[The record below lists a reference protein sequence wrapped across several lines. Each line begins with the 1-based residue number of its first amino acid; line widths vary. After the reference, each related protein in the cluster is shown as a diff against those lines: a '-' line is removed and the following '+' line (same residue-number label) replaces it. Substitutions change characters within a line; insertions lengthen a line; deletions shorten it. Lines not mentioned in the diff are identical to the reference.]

1 MSEILFGFIAGI
13 IAALGM
19 GGGSILI
26 LLLSI
31 FTENSQKMIQGVNL
45 IFFIPTAIIAI
56 IINLKNKNIDLNLS
70 KIISVLGI
78 IGSFIGSYIALKIP
92 DEILKKA
99 FIIFLIIITIYE
111 IYTYFKKYIFD
122 KDLK

>member
-1 MSEILFGFIAGI
+1 MIEIIFGFLAGI

-31 FTENSQKMIQGVNL
+31 FTEYSQKMIQGVNL

-56 IINLKNKNIDLNLS
+56 IINLKNKNIDIELS
-70 KIISVLGI
+70 KIIAVLGI
-78 IGSFIGSYIALKIP
+78 IGSIIGSYIALKIP
-92 DEILKKA
+92 DNILKKA
-99 FIIFLIIITIYE
+99 FLTFLIIITIYE
-111 IYTYFKKYIFD
+111 IYTYFKKYILY
-122 KDLK
+122 KDMK

>member
-1 MSEILFGFIAGI
+1 MIEIIFGFLAGI

-31 FTENSQKMIQGVNL
+31 FTEYSQKMIQGVNL

-56 IINLKNKNIDLNLS
+56 IINIKKKNIDIELS
-70 KIISVLGI
+70 KIIAVLGI
-78 IGSFIGSYIALKIP
+78 IGSIIGIYCIKIWNN
-92 DEILKKA
+92 INM
-99 FIIFLIIITIYE
+99 
-111 IYTYFKKYIFD
+111 KYKI
-122 KDLK
+122 KNI